1 MAGEE
6 ERLLP
11 LCLFMS
17 MHDLGKIVHP
27 AQRAIHFPCKT
38 KRSANNVPGRAASR
52 GCTPPPWGN
61 NQCSQCHRLQRNPLR
76 PPRTRFYLN
85 YEF

>member
-52 GCTPPPWGN
+52 GCTPPPPGVTT
-61 NQCSQCHRLQRNPLR
+61 SVLSVIVFSEILYGLHALV
-76 PPRTRFYLN
+76 FI
-85 YEF
+85 